1 MLSLLIDDGVPSS
14 GHTKN
19 ILNKE
24 YCIIGVGFDTHLKYD
39 YSCTIN
45 YAREYQELK
54 EQLKEEYGI

>member
-24 YCIIGVGFDTHLKYD
+24 YCIIGVGFDTHLNT
-39 YSCTIN
+39 TIHVLSIM
-45 YAREYQELK
+45 QES
-54 EQLKEEYGI
+54 IRS